1 MEEYKTLKI
10 NEDEIKML
18 KELLATKKADCLIKL
33 KNEEEKDVNKLLEL
47 EYKNNLCGKLL
58 TILDY
63 LQR

>member
-33 KNEEEKDVNKLLEL
+33 KNEEEKDVNKLL
-47 EYKNNLCGKLL
+47 
-58 TILDY
+58 
-63 LQR
+63 